1 MLPGRIACL
10 RSCVTSCTRA
20 PRCSS
25 TSYSRTARYSSHTV
39 RHRTRRSRS
48 VRGSRFAGRRARA
61 CLSPTDRTPAG
72 AVRATLIDR
81 VRTNRR
87 VKTIVASAIPV
98 TWVVVLLLL
107 PYALLLIQ
115 SFWRLRNGTLTHE
128 LTTENYRRLFGTSLY
143 PATILYSAGVA
154 LQVTIISL
162 VLAFPVAYVLA
173 FKVRK
178 HKTLLYMAVIIPLWV
193 SYVVRAYAWK
203 IILGQQGILNGLL
216 MSMGIIRAPL
226 TVLLYSTA
234 AVVLA
239 LTHIYT
245 PFTLMPIYA
254 VLDAIPPALKEASQD
269 LYANRWRTFLHVILP
284 LSLPGVVAGC
294 TFAFVLSM
302 GDFLA
307 PQLLGGNDSALM
319 VSNLVWSL
327 FGVAYNWPLGA
338 AVSVVMLALT
348 LALLWVAG
356 KVEARGTYGGEAR
369 TSVTDYAAPV

>member
-1 MLPGRIACL
+1 MTE
-10 RSCVTSCTRA
+10 SVTEPPA
-20 PRCSS
+20 
-25 TSYSRTARYSSHTV
+25 ANAATV
-39 RHRTRRSRS
+39 SAS
-48 VRGSRFAGRRARA
+48 
-61 CLSPTDRTPAG
+61 
-72 AVRATLIDR
+72 IDR
-81 VRTNRR
+81 LTLLDRIRTNRR
-87 VKTIVASAIPV
+87 LRTLFASAIPI

-107 PYALLLIQ
+107 PYALLLVQ
-115 SFWRLRNGTLTHE
+115 SFWRLRNGVLTHE
-128 LTTENYRRLFGTSLY
+128 LTTENYRRLFGTTLY

-154 LQVTIISL
+154 LRVTVISL
-162 VLAFPVAYVLA
+162 ILAYPLAYVLA
-173 FKVRK
+173 FKVRRY
-178 HKTLLYMAVIIPLWV
+178 KTLLYMAVIIPLWV
-193 SYVVRAYAWK
+193 SYLVRAYAWK
-203 IILGQQGILNGLL
+203 IILGQQGILNGVLL
-216 MSMGIIRAPL
+216 SAGIIHQPL

-234 AVVLA
+234 ALVIA
-239 LTHIYT
+239 LSHIYT

-269 LYANRWRTFLHVILP
+269 LYANRWRTFVNVILP

-348 LALLWVAG
+348 LVLLWVAG

-369 TSVTDYAAPV
+369 ASVAEYAAPI